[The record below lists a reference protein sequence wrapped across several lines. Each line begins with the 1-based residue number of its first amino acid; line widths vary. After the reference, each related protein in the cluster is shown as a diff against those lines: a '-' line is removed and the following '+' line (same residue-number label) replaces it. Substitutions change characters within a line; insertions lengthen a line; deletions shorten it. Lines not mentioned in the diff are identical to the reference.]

1 MAECRKCKY
10 YEHRSKTRTGFCRN
24 KKSNWYGLIVRGG
37 KKAPDYCFRRVKEE
51 AASVPYIEQRMKQIS
66 DDELIQLVYDIIESY
81 EAMKLL
87 CLDCSREE
95 ISALIAEAVLAAN
108 AGK

>member
-1 MAECRKCKY
+1 MVE
-10 YEHRSKTRTGFCRN
+10 
-24 KKSNWYGLIVRGG
+24 
-37 KKAPDYCFRRVKEE
+37 KE
-51 AASVPYIEQRMKQIS
+51 YIERRIVLVA
-66 DDELIQLVYDIIESY
+66 DNELVELVYDIIESY

-108 AGK
+108 VEKY